1 MQPPLFSTIV
11 WLFTHDSLH
20 FVDDV
25 IVAFQKAERE
35 LQYLTLCNNVF
46 YTIVMGWA
54 FDYFLHLTNARAAI
68 DVFFAIRDVQC
79 SVRESIFCLRNGS
92 DSPLRCLDGF
102 EGA

>member
-1 MQPPLFSTIV
+1 MQPPLFTTIV

-54 FDYFLHLTNARAAI
+54 FDYFLHLTNASSAI
-68 DVFFAIRDVQC
+68 DFFCYPGC
-79 SVRESIFCLRNGS
+79 SMQRLQIHLLSS
-92 DSPLRCLDGF
+92 QW
-102 EGA
+102 